1 MVSDA
6 LMTLRRP
13 TKASSRA
20 LDATPSLRWASAC
33 RLATSARRQMIFG
46 TSTRPKPRA
55 KMPAQMP
62 NMVEDASANVAMLS
76 LVIAP

>member
-1 MVSDA
+1 MLA
-6 LMTLRRP
+6 L
-13 TKASSRA
+13 
-20 LDATPSLRWASAC
+20 
-33 RLATSARRQMIFG
+33 RQMIFG

-62 NMVEDASANVAMLS
+62 KMVDDASANVAMLS